1 MRSTRRAVLRSAA
14 GASATLLLPR
24 TVSASVVAAA
34 VSPSNAAWL
43 IVDSAT
49 STSWGGRQPSTHA
62 GPMTLIGLD
71 SSGQQIGH
79 VDGVLPSIFRD
90 ATGTTF
96 VLPWPKWEG
105 DRSTTVV
112 ELFDAGSGAAIAS
125 LSGHTE
131 IQGTE
136 GDLSEGLDAA
146 ASRDGRWL
154 VVLHKLVREYGSA
167 GPKGPRDVGYRATQT
182 LAIEL
187 FDMTSRKTV
196 DYQVLE
202 SVDRTTIVRDSVRFG
217 LDGNRA
223 YVLGRRLVGGALTGM
238 LWGFDVG
245 SGKLVLQ
252 DRASATPTTS
262 QRRRSQ
268 LPDPDLVRQD
278 WAFLSGVR
286 KLIAYEAPVLR
297 VYNLP
302 TLALLIEIEVTKLTP
317 ISRLPPRPLP
327 LFNPTRGVMHV
338 IDPSSGTATS
348 REFTQGRETVTRAVP
363 GALTPPLSVV
373 RQPREAVALNDDAS
387 RLYLADNR
395 IGGSGIWELNASDLT
410 VIGNWLSGH
419 QVQAIWSA
427 PDGTLFALSRLEDRV
442 YALGP
447 TGDIVGSSIAHGAR
461 TFAARALP

>member
-1 MRSTRRAVLRSAA
+1 M
-14 GASATLLLPR
+14 LPR

-34 VSPSNAAWL
+34 VSPSSAAWL

-49 STSWGGRQPSTHA
+49 STTWGGRQPSTHA
-62 GPMTLIGLD
+62 GPITLVGLD

-90 ATGTTF
+90 ATGTIF

-112 ELFDAGSGAAIAS
+112 ERFDAGSGATIAS
-125 LSGHTE
+125 ISGHTE
-131 IQGTE
+131 IQGTG

-154 VVLHKLVREYGSA
+154 VVLHKLAREYGSA
-167 GPKGPRDVGYRATQT
+167 GPKGRRDVGYRATQT

-187 FDMTSRKTV
+187 FDMNGRKTA

-202 SVDRTTIVRDSVRFG
+202 TVDRVTIVRDSVRFG

-223 YVLGRRLVGGALTGM
+223 YVLGRRLVDGALTGT

-252 DRASATPTTS
+252 DRGSATPATS
-262 QRRRSQ
+262 QLRRSA
-268 LPDPDLVRQD
+268 LPDPDLARDD
-278 WAFLSGVR
+278 WAFLSGVQ

-302 TLALLIEIEVTKLTP
+302 TLALLIEIEVTKLLP
-317 ISRLPPRPLP
+317 ISRSPPRPLP
-327 LFNPTRGVMHV
+327 LFNPALGVMHL

-348 REFTQGRETVTRAVP
+348 REFTQGRATTTRVVP
-363 GALTPPLSVV
+363 GSQTPPVSVV
-373 RQPREAVALNDDAS
+373 GLPREAVALSGDAS
-387 RLYLADNR
+387 RVHVADNR
-395 IGGSGIWELNASDLT
+395 IGGSGIWVLTATDLT

-427 PDGTLFALSRLEDRV
+427 PDGTLFALSRIEDRV

-447 TGDIVGSSIAHGAR
+447 SGDIVGSSVAHGAR